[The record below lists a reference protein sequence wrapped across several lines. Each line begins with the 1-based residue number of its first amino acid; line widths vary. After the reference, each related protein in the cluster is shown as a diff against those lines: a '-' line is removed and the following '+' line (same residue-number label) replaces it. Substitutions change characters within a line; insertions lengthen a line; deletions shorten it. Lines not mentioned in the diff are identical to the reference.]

1 MLIKGII
8 PALRYNTHMII
19 DEITLKIKAGDGGDG
34 AVSFRREKYVP
45 KGGPDGGNGGKGADI
60 YFKGVSDLSALH
72 QFRFKKELKAENGQ
86 KGGRKKMT
94 GKDAPNLIVSIP
106 IGTVVTNLETKK
118 AFSMDTVG
126 ELFLI
131 AKGGRGGLGTFELRS
146 PSNTTPRV
154 AEDGEKGEEYML
166 SLNLRY
172 IADIGLIGLPNSGKS
187 SLLNAITN
195 TDVKTADYAFTTLE
209 PNLGSRDGH
218 IIADIPGLIE
228 GASVGKGLGIKF
240 LKHIEKTHIL
250 IHCID
255 VSQPDLLQAY
265 ETIRK
270 ELSDY
275 NPQLLDKKEYIILT
289 KTDLVS
295 PEELQKKIKTIKKI
309 KKPVLTVS
317 IIDDKS
323 LNALVS
329 VLLKNPASD
338 DGVE

>member
-1 MLIKGII
+1 
-8 PALRYNTHMII
+8 
-19 DEITLKIKAGDGGDG
+19 
-34 AVSFRREKYVP
+34 
-45 KGGPDGGNGGKGADI
+45 
-60 YFKGVSDLSALH
+60 
-72 QFRFKKELKAENGQ
+72 
-86 KGGRKKMT
+86 
-94 GKDAPNLIVSIP
+94 
-106 IGTVVTNLETKK
+106 
-118 AFSMDTVG
+118 
-126 ELFLI
+126 
-131 AKGGRGGLGTFELRS
+131 
-146 PSNTTPRV
+146 
-154 AEDGEKGEEYML
+154 
-166 SLNLRY
+166 
-172 IADIGLIGLPNSGKS
+172 
-187 SLLNAITN
+187 
-195 TDVKTADYAFTTLE
+195 
-209 PNLGSRDGH
+209 
-218 IIADIPGLIE
+218 
-228 GASVGKGLGIKF
+228 
-240 LKHIEKTHIL
+240 
-250 IHCID
+250 